1 MKEGEGLI
9 HGGSREYTL
18 VGANPFTVIWWNTSF

>member
-18 VGANPFTVIWWNTSF
+18 VGANPFTVI